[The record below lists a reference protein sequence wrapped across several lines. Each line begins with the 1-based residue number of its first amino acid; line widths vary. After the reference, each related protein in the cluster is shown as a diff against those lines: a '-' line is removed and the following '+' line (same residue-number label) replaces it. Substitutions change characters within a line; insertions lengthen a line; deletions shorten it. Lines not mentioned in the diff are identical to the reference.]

1 MRKEHEIPT
10 VLRLPPSILF
20 VSCIMYDRTTI
31 FQNSNL
37 EIFICCPGIG
47 KLLQRELNFKLMA
60 TERQCEEI
68 SRYFSFLNTESLI
81 AGLKFAYNRQIAK
94 DKGYLML
101 GRKSKVKRE
110 TNVLTAGQ
118 AKWRLSNWKSM
129 IKTYRDK
136 GYSYPTIS
144 RIKKEIRKIAL
155 GRNGPGY

>member
-1 MRKEHEIPT
+1 MD
-10 VLRLPPSILF
+10 LS
-20 VSCIMYDRTTI
+20 
-31 FQNSNL
+31 
-37 EIFICCPGIG
+37 
-47 KLLQRELNFKLMA
+47 FKIRG

-68 SRYFSFLNTESLI
+68 NRYFSFLKTESLI

-110 TNVLTAGQ
+110 TNMLTAGQ

-129 IKTYRDK
+129 IKTYREK
-136 GYSYPTIS
+136 GYSYPTIC

-155 GRNGPGY
+155 GRNSPSY